1 MMFFKKKAIK
11 ETTTPIYDRDMQLLL
26 LLKSVNLTDKT
37 LLKVNELGYEVMD
50 AEIELIGTRMA
61 ERRATNLEKAL
72 SNN

>member
-1 MMFFKKKAIK
+1 MFFKKKAIK